1 MDVTLFLRVALSLLV
16 IQVGGVWSQPIDSF
30 DDEIPLSDMDILT
43 ENNPSE
49 TDEGEPLV
57 EGDMILPPVD
67 HEDGNDIDDELQSRK
82 GILNIL
88 SLWPSG
94 RVAYSFHSSVSRDTR
109 GKIRLAMDE
118 WENRTCLRFHETL
131 IDFNYL
137 RFRTD
142 KSGCWSLVGRQNRF
156 FSGQDVSIGPGC
168 ERVPVIVHEIGHAI
182 GMFHEQSRVDRE
194 GYVTILWNNIPSGLT
209 SQFSTNMDFPR
220 GVEYDYTSIMHYSSM
235 AFTKQLFNKNTIV
248 TKNPHYQRL
257 LGSGRVI
264 SFRDAKLANKM
275 YSCNSFCPNLLNETQ
290 QCQNDGYM
298 APYRGDGKPCPCVCP
313 LGATGEFCET
323 IINEEYYS
331 PPICG
336 GNITEET
343 TIQTPGYPNRE
354 SPNDSC
360 SWWIQAPRGKRVMV
374 TFEDFSFYPRLAS
387 RTSKYRGR
395 CVTERVEIRTRN
407 MAEGNMFC
415 GEDIKKGTNLAS
427 TGQQFIIIITS
438 NGGMRG
444 TRG

>member
-1 MDVTLFLRVALSLLV
+1 MDAAWLLSVALPLLANQ
-16 IQVGGVWSQPIDSF
+16 IGIICNQPIDSF
-30 DDEIPLSDMDILT
+30 DDVVPLSDMDILT
-43 ENNPSE
+43 EMNPIE
-49 TDEGEPLV
+49 TDDGDPLI
-57 EGDMILPPVD
+57 EGDIVLPPLTEEEKNEV
-67 HEDGNDIDDELQSRK
+67 DDELQVRK
-82 GILNIL
+82 GLLNIL

-94 RVAYSFHSSVSRDTR
+94 RVAYNFHSSVNKDTR
-109 GKIRLAMDE
+109 ARIRLAMDE

-131 IDFNYL
+131 LDFNYL

-142 KSGCWSLVGRQNRF
+142 KGGCWSLVGRQNRL

-182 GMFHEQSRVDRE
+182 GMYHEQSRMDRD
-194 GYVTILWNNIPSGLT
+194 GYVTILWNNIPPGMT
-209 SQFSTNMDFPR
+209 SQFSSNLDYPR

-235 AFTKQLFNKNTIV
+235 AFTKQLFQKNTIV

-275 YSCNSFCPNLLNETQ
+275 YSCSAFCPNLLNETQ
-290 QCQNDGYM
+290 QCQNNGYM
-298 APYRGDGKPCPCVCP
+298 APYNGNGKPCPCICP
-313 LGATGEFCET
+313 PGVTGEFCET
-323 IINEEYYS
+323 VINEEYYS

-343 TIQTPGYPNRE
+343 TIQTPNYPDRDI
-354 SPNDSC
+354 PNDSC

-395 CVTERVEIRTRN
+395 CVQERVEIRMKN
-407 MAEGNMFC
+407 MAEGNMYTLF
-415 GEDIKKGTNLAS
+415 LYS
-427 TGQQFIIIITS
+427 YTS
-438 NGGMRG
+438 FFSFNFN
-444 TRG
+444 